1 MAEAPEETPARSLS
15 DVIARVSARAVST
28 GDLRPCF
35 RYPARLPGRTFGGL
49 GQQLCYTDA
58 LFRSAPAARQFLAL
72 PYEPLCRLAVSHA
85 RWEQFEGGDT
95 RRRRAWAAFGQ
106 PGGAFELASS
116 ARFQE
121 LQLSAVAGAPPPHG
135 TESWLLEE
143 MLPTGGSADEYC
155 SIRPASAPGSL
166 VDLVQII
173 HATVAEFAV
182 SISAT
187 EAFTDSKTID
197 DSIAA
202 GVVYWR
208 REQHEY
214 TLSVTAR
221 VHGDYLSGL
230 KFWAV
235 LWSEDERRGLRH
247 LCKPLELLT
256 PGAIV
261 ARIDEFAPYSAQSG
275 LLMTVLWEQF
285 ESLRRLLLQKSAADC
300 SSEAMRHILLA

>member
-1 MAEAPEETPARSLS
+1 VTETPEETPARSLS
-15 DVIARVSARAVST
+15 DVIARVAARAVST

-35 RYPARLPGRTFGGL
+35 RYPARLPERTFGGL
-49 GQQLCYTDA
+49 GQQLHYTDA

-85 RWEQFEGGDT
+85 RWERLEGGDM
-95 RRRRAWAAFGQ
+95 RRRRVWAAFGQ

-121 LQLSAVAGAPPPHG
+121 LELRGVVGAPSPPG

-143 MLPTGGSADEYC
+143 VLPTGGSTDEYC
-155 SIRPASAPGSL
+155 TIRPASEPGSL

-173 HATVAEFAV
+173 NATVAEFAV
-182 SISAT
+182 SISET
-187 EAFTDSKTID
+187 EAFADSKTIA

-208 REQHEY
+208 RERQEY

-235 LWSEDERRGLRH
+235 LWTEDERRGLRH
-247 LCKPLELLT
+247 LCKPIELLA
-256 PGAIV
+256 PGVIV
-261 ARIDEFAPYSAQSG
+261 ARIDEFAPYSTQSG

-285 ESLRRLLLQKSAADC
+285 ESLRCLLLQKSATDC
-300 SSEAMRHILLA
+300 SSEAMRHTLLP